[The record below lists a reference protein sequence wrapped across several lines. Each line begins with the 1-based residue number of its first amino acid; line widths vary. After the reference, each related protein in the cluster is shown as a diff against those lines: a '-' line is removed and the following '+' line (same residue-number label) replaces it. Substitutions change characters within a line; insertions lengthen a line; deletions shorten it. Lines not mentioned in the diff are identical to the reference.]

1 MVKEACM
8 EPLRE
13 LKKNDLLKVKA
24 DSIRSLKKEDIL
36 KAINNVPAS
45 LTEKDLKIYK
55 DFEKK
60 YSNNI

>member
-1 MVKEACM
+1 M
-8 EPLRE
+8 EPLRQ
-13 LKKNDLLKVKA
+13 LKKNELLQVKA
-24 DSIRSLKKEDIL
+24 DSIRPLNKDDIL